1 MIYISCCFGL
11 DQGCSLNDIYHL
23 NEDKGGWRDPNERS
37 EPEWEERDSDHR
49 EDNVDEPV
57 GEEGGDPEEDD
68 VGEQVAALRL
78 HLAAPLRRSL
88 GKIMSDKPP
97 PHQAGEQVGERGPG
111 RRAEAHRREGERER
125 EEEAGYYGEENASR
139 YGEGLEE
146 HISAEETPS
155 GLTLGRVHQT
165 ANIAAAE
172 EMKMRRMRRMAVLV
186 PSSLL
191 STIVSSWLAMPL
203 PLSSPSSSPIFSSLP
218 TGSLPC
224 SSAAPSDA
232 AVGWDWI
239 YYRV

>member
-49 EDNVDEPV
+49 GDDVDEPV

-68 VGEQVAALRL
+68 AGEQVAALRL

-146 HISAEETPS
+146 HISAEETPKDLS
-155 GLTLGRVHQT
+155 
-165 ANIAAAE
+165 E
-172 EMKMRRMRRMAVLV
+172 VLFFV
-186 PSSLL
+186 
-191 STIVSSWLAMPL
+191 VRQDLAQEFC
-203 PLSSPSSSPIFSSLP
+203 IF
-218 TGSLPC
+218 
-224 SSAAPSDA
+224 
-232 AVGWDWI
+232 
-239 YYRV
+239 